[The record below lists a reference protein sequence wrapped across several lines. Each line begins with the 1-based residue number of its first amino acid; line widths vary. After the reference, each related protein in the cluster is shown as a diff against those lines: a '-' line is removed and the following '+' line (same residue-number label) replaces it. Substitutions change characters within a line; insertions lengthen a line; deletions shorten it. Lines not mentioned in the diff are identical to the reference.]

1 MDMRWQPP
9 ARLKAIKSA
18 APQQTT
24 APRIC
29 ILGGGFGGLYCALAL
44 PKYLKRLP
52 HGATVTLVEP
62 QERFLF
68 TPLLYELLTEELMP
82 WEISPSYAQLLGH
95 TGINILHD
103 WAERIDPHHQ
113 KVELRC
119 GEPLAYDY
127 LVVALGSQMR
137 TPNIKGGD
145 AHALP
150 FANLAHEWQL
160 EERLAR
166 LEQEKSD
173 ISVMLI
179 GAGPNGVELACKL
192 ADRLGPK
199 GHITVIDRRGVI
211 LRPHPEPV
219 RKAAARAFRKRG
231 IIFHANVAI
240 EEITAN
246 TVVYQCRGET
256 YSPPV
261 DLVLWT
267 IGTIPH
273 PWLGELPLAT
283 SKFGQYIL
291 QPTLQLPN
299 YPNIFVLG
307 DMGQMPAPGRDR
319 APMTAQSAFQA
330 APVVAHNLWASIQN
344 RPLRRFTYHHLGEML
359 TLGRGEAVVNGF
371 GLCLTGRLGGFSRR
385 WAYWLRLPTLYHRWQ
400 VLKQRFKSFW
410 GRGKGRRM
418 KAEG

>member
-9 ARLKAIKSA
+9 ARLQNLDSA
-18 APQQTT
+18 VPRQTE

-68 TPLLYELLTEELMP
+68 TPLLYELLTAELQP
-82 WEISPSYAQLLGH
+82 WEIAPSYSQLLGH
-95 TGINILHD
+95 TDINVLHD
-103 WAERIDPHHQ
+103 WAEHIDPERQ
-113 KVELRC
+113 RVELRY
-119 GEPLAYDY
+119 GDPLEYDY
-127 LVVALGSQMR
+127 LVVAMGSQIR
-137 TPNIKGGD
+137 TPTIKGGD

-160 EERLAR
+160 EERLAQ
-166 LEQEKSD
+166 LEREKSK
-173 ISVMLI
+173 ISVILI

-192 ADRLGPK
+192 ADRLGPR

-211 LRPHPEPV
+211 LRAHPEPV

-231 IIFHANVAI
+231 IIFHANVSI
-240 EEITAN
+240 DEIKAD
-246 TVVYQCRGET
+246 TVLYQCRGET
-256 YSPPV
+256 YSPPA
-261 DLVLWT
+261 DLILWT

-273 PWLGELPLAT
+273 AWLGDLPLTT
-283 SKFGQYIL
+283 SKFGQYIV
-291 QPTLQLPN
+291 QPTLQLPD
-299 YPNIFVLG
+299 YPNIFMLG

-330 APVVAHNLWASIQN
+330 APVVAHNLWAVIQN
-344 RPLRRFTYHHLGEML
+344 RPLRHFAYHHLGDML
-359 TLGRGEAVVNGF
+359 TLGRGEAVVCGF

-385 WAYWLRLPTLYHRWQ
+385 WAYWLRLPTMPHRWQ
-400 VLKQRFKSFW
+400 VLKQRFRSFW
-410 GRGKGRRM
+410 GLRKGRKQ